1 MKNLL
6 PMLLLLT
13 IWGCKKD
20 NVDKTPELLSKSWK
34 MTAWTVL
41 TPFEGTPLQGLST
54 DWFDASPC
62 VADAISTFKIGGTFT
77 LQTVATCNFQDTYN
91 GVWALSNN
99 SKVINVTFIGSGYSD
114 FSYTIVELTSSKL
127 IVTRL
132 EKTGLENSEVM
143 DLLMRYEFVPK

>member
-41 TPFEGTPLQGLST
+41 TPFEGTPLQGVST
-54 DWFDASPC
+54 DWFDANPC
-62 VADAISTFKIGGTFT
+62 VADAISTFIIDRTFT
-77 LQTVATCNFQDTYN
+77 LQTVATCNFQDTYYA
-91 GVWALSNN
+91 VWTLSNN
-99 SKVINVTFIGSGYSD
+99 SKVINVTFTHGGYSD
-114 FSYTIVELTSSKL
+114 FSYTIVELTASKL

-132 EKTGLENSEVM
+132 EKTGLPNSEVM